1 MAFLT
6 EMALGFGR
14 IVATKLKGASNAV
27 LLSVKFLEEFDDPDS
42 GESSTEE
49 PMFNGLGLYG
59 RPLPP
64 TSSTDATPN
73 DPKGECEIMAWKQED
88 ITTPMAYRDLRLNA
102 VVNPDVGEIGIAH
115 YGGGFIS
122 AKLNATGDGTDW
134 AIYSPHK
141 TAAGVP
147 DKASIISMDS
157 TDANR
162 SIAIVHAEGQNLVM
176 TSDALVLITNA
187 VGDAYIE
194 LSGTPPVPGP
204 VGIGAIVINAPSVAI
219 TGGVNLGDKNPALT
233 DFVALAAKV
242 ATEFAALK
250 TAYDSHTHPDPMA
263 GITGIPAPLPTAGDV
278 GALLVK
284 AI

>member
-102 VVNPDVGEIGIAH
+102 VVNPDVGEIGLAH

-162 SIAIVHAEGQNLVM
+162 SIAIVHAEGHSITL
-176 TSDALVLITNA
+176 TKDSDIIAMNPA
-187 VGDAYIE
+187 GDAYVQVGT
-194 LSGTPPVPGP
+194 SGV
-204 VGIGAIVINAPSVAI
+204 VINAASTAI
-219 TGGVNLGDKNPALT
+219 TGGVNLGDKDPLN
-233 DFVALAAKV
+233 
-242 ATEFAALK
+242 TEF
-250 TAYDSHTHPDPMA
+250 
-263 GITGIPAPLPTAGDV
+263 
-278 GALLVK
+278 LVK
-284 AI
+284 ATNLLTWITQVNANLALATAQLIVLGQPGFTPPTSVPAPTTLTKAT